1 MSPNTTAQRV
11 THCRVCGAADW
22 QEVVSLGDTPLA
34 GGFLE
39 PAARYDDEPFFPLGL
54 ISCRSC
60 RLLSL
65 THVVDPE
72 VLFRVYAYTTSE
84 SQTMRTHMSRVVEL
98 SRDRFAIAP
107 DSLIVEIGSNVGDQ
121 LIAYQRAGMRT
132 LGVDPARNIA
142 EIANAAG
149 VETLTEFFDAA
160 VARRIRVE
168 YGPAKQILG
177 RHVFA
182 HIDNIAEVLA
192 GVGEL
197 LDADGVFTIE
207 VPYALEML
215 RRNEFDT
222 IYHEHLSYFFIS
234 TLVTLF
240 ARHGLRLVDVERVAV
255 HGGSVLVSAA
265 RADSTWTPRPIVAE
279 LCALEERTG
288 IDGDEVYR
296 TFAHTIAGT
305 VRELPQLLR
314 RLTAGGKRIAG
325 YGAPA
330 KGNTLLNVCGMG
342 EDLIEYCC
350 DTTPF
355 KQGKVQ
361 PGTHIPIRS
370 PEYAKANP
378 PDYFLLL
385 AWNYADEII
394 QQESDFLAC
403 GGRFIVPIPSPTIVS
418 DASRPGQTTEVA

>member
-1 MSPNTTAQRV
+1 MSTNATTRRV
-11 THCRVCGAADW
+11 THCRVCEATDW

-34 GGFLE
+34 GGFLD
-39 PAARYDDEPFFPLGL
+39 PADRYDDEPFFPLGL

-84 SQTMRTHMSRVVEL
+84 SQTMRTHMTRVVEL
-98 SRDRFAIAP
+98 SRDRFALAP
-107 DSLIVEIGSNVGDQ
+107 QSLIVEIGSNVGDQ
-121 LIAYQRAGMRT
+121 LIAYQRAGMRV

-149 VETLTEFFDAA
+149 VETLTEFFDVG
-160 VARRIRVE
+160 VARRIRAQ

-182 HIDNIAEVLA
+182 HVDDIAEVLA
-192 GVGEL
+192 GAGEL
-197 LDADGVFTIE
+197 LDPDGVFTIE

-234 TLVTLF
+234 TLVALF

-265 RADSTWTPRPIVAE
+265 RADSAWTPRPIVAE
-279 LCALEERTG
+279 LCALEESTD
-288 IDGDEVYR
+288 INGDEVYR
-296 TFAHTIAGT
+296 KFAGTVAGT
-305 VRELPQLLR
+305 VRELPELLR
-314 RLTAGGKRIAG
+314 TLVGSGKRIAG

-330 KGNTLLNVCGMG
+330 KGNTLLNVCGIG
-342 EDLIEYCC
+342 ADLIEYCC

-361 PGTHIPIRS
+361 PGTHIPIRG

-394 QQESDFLAC
+394 QQESDFLAN
-403 GGRFIVPIPSPTIVS
+403 GGRFIVPVPRPAIVPGAS
-418 DASRPGQTTEVA
+418 DAGRIAGVA